1 MTDTTEPSAL
11 SEERLEILRLVENQT
26 ITAEEA
32 SRLLEA
38 LDRSDRGRSQNQFT
52 EPIAPGF
59 PAPPSFTQDWNR
71 RGPKR
76 SRLSRRN
83 VRIRVTDVHS
93 EESKLNLVLPGP
105 LLNTGLTM
113 ARRFVPEFLFEAGD
127 LQDTVDSGAEGTIL
141 DVVDDG
147 QRVEIIV
154 EDR

>member
-52 EPIAPGF
+52 EPINSGF
-59 PAPPSFTQDWNR
+59 PPAPPFPGDWNR

-141 DVVDDG
+141 DVVDND

>member
-1 MTDTTEPSAL
+1 MTDTAEPSSL

-26 ITAEEA
+26 INAEEA

-38 LDRSDRGRSQNQFT
+38 LDRSDRSRSQYT
-52 EPIAPGF
+52 EPINTHFTPPPPPF
-59 PAPPSFTQDWNR
+59 PNDWNR
-71 RGPKR
+71 RGQKR
-76 SRLSRRN
+76 SRLYRRN
-83 VRIRVTDVHS
+83 VRLRITDAES
-93 EESKLNLVLPGP
+93 GESKLNLVLPGP

-113 ARRFVPEFLFEAGD
+113 ARRFVPDFLFEAGD
-127 LQDTVDSGAEGTIL
+127 LQETVDSGAEGTIL